1 MKIYFSLLFLIIFS
15 CQQFIK
21 NSINENSYNIELPYY
36 NEPTFTPIWLDK
48 SDSKINDIHSIK
60 TFNFQNQDGKWI
72 SQNDLE
78 GKIYIANFFF
88 TSCSTVCPKMATN
101 LLKVQKEFSDNDK
114 VKILSHTVMPWL
126 DDQKRLKEY
135 GNINNVDSRF
145 WHLLTGQK
153 DEIYKIARESYFAD
167 EGFGKSVT
175 KLTDFIHTEN
185 FFLIDNKNKIRAIY
199 NGTLPLET
207 SRMIEDIKS
216 LLDNIK

>member
-1 MKIYFSLLFLIIFS
+1 MRIYFYLFFLTIFS
-15 CQQFIK
+15 CQEFSK
-21 NSINENSYNIELPYY
+21 NSIKDNSYNIDLPYY
-36 NEPTFTPIWLDK
+36 NEPTFTPIWLDR
-48 SDSKINDIHSIK
+48 SNSKINNFHSIK

-72 SQNDLE
+72 SQNDLK

-114 VKILSHTVMPWL
+114 VKILSHTVMPWF
-126 DDQKRLKEY
+126 DDQKILKKY
-135 GNINNVDSRF
+135 GDLNNIDSKF
-145 WHLLTGQK
+145 WHLLTGPK

-175 KLTDFIHTEN
+175 TIDDFIHTEK
-185 FFLIDNKNKIRAIY
+185 FFLIDSNNKIRAIY

-207 SRMIEDIKS
+207 RRMIEDIKS
-216 LLDNIK
+216 LL

>member
-1 MKIYFSLLFLIIFS
+1 MRIYFYLFFLTIFS
-15 CQQFIK
+15 CQEFSK
-21 NSINENSYNIELPYY
+21 NSIKDNSYNIDLPYY
-36 NEPTFTPIWLDK
+36 NEPTFTPIWLDR
-48 SDSKINDIHSIK
+48 SNSKINNFHSIK

-72 SQNDLE
+72 SQNDLK

-114 VKILSHTVMPWL
+114 VKILSHTVMPWF
-126 DDQKRLKEY
+126 DDQKRLKKY
-135 GNINNVDSRF
+135 GDLYNIDSKF
-145 WHLLTGQK
+145 WHLLTGPK

-175 KLTDFIHTEN
+175 TIDDFIHTEK
-185 FFLIDNKNKIRAIY
+185 FFLIDSNNKIRAIY

-207 SRMIEDIKS
+207 RRMIEDIKS
-216 LLDNIK
+216 LL